1 MAPGSLNNVVD
12 GVGIVYGRG
21 SVSCAAN
28 RQRSLRR
35 QSKVDFLMSR
45 KWVVAAALHRY
56 LVDQEMG
63 GLMLFHA
70 LLVKLFK
77 RVFVSGLA
85 WFCYVSFKEMVSKV
99 TTLYSYTR
107 GIVIALSITSSC
119 VDLVVT
125 IVYYIK
131 PQWYEVLVSN
141 GMVLIRKVSVSQFP
155 ARVVEDRAL
164 WWFKGS
170 AFVRYSTLDEVAV
183 GIKGTH
189 GKVIMVIFK
198 TYV

>member
-35 QSKVDFLMSR
+35 QNSSQQKSMVVFAALKSMIKNEQISNYGLPNQVDFLMGR

-56 LVDQEMG
+56 VVDQEMG

-85 WFCYVSFKEMVSKV
+85 WFCYVSFKEMIIYWLLCYSSGMGHMIPLSSGTTGLSSPVKDTVFVIYEYSFGKMEKV
-99 TTLYSYTR
+99 
-107 GIVIALSITSSC
+107 
-119 VDLVVT
+119 
-125 IVYYIK
+125 
-131 PQWYEVLVSN
+131 
-141 GMVLIRKVSVSQFP
+141 
-155 ARVVEDRAL
+155 
-164 WWFKGS
+164 
-170 AFVRYSTLDEVAV
+170 
-183 GIKGTH
+183 
-189 GKVIMVIFK
+189 
-198 TYV
+198 